1 MRWLFPNQEIQL
13 DVTCVATGTPI
24 TIRMKDDENLE
35 ITPDTV
41 VGHLNVPFS
50 KIATGDATAAFA

>member
-1 MRWLFPNQEIQL
+1 MRWLFPNQEVRL
-13 DVTCVATGTPI
+13 DIICLASGTPI
-24 TIRMKDDENLE
+24 TIRMKDEEILE
-35 ITPDTV
+35 VTPDTV

>member
-1 MRWLFPNQEIQL
+1 MRWLFPDQEVRL
-13 DVTCVATGTPI
+13 DVICLASGAPI
-24 TIRMKDDENLE
+24 TIRMKNDEILE

-50 KIATGDATAAFA
+50 KIATGEATSAFA